1 MKAEPKHI
9 MQRMRSSRLRQSQF
23 EPAWRLARTANND
36 RSPMRISRAFAA
48 TMLLLAAFTVTG
60 GDLPTRKVSYDLI
73 GMVVELTIDSMPDIH
88 RMTISLR
95 QADGSFAKVLD
106 EKKFKDWK
114 GGVTR
119 FEGLVHMGSDL
130 DIITVATGT
139 GTGMYYL
146 HKYRIQDG
154 SVRLVKS
161 ERIYDWGLRPPK
173 DELVTGKQKGLV
185 LKQDRKDP
193 WNVHFDV
200 Q

>member
-1 MKAEPKHI
+1 
-9 MQRMRSSRLRQSQF
+9 
-23 EPAWRLARTANND
+23 
-36 RSPMRISRAFAA
+36 MRIPRAFTAII
-48 TMLLLAAFTVTG
+48 LLMAAFKVAG
-60 GDLPTRKVSYDLI
+60 GDLPTRNVSYDFI

-88 RMTISLR
+88 AMTISIR
-95 QADGSFAKVLD
+95 QTGGGLAKVLD
-106 EKKFKDWK
+106 KKTFKDWK

-119 FEGLVHMGSDL
+119 FEGIVQMGSDV

-154 SVRLVKS
+154 TTRLVKS

-173 DELVTGKQKGLV
+173 DELVTGKKKGLV
-185 LKQDRKDP
+185 LRQDRKDP

-200 Q
+200 E